1 MVRFSVKS
9 TFNFVRNRLQFVILT
24 PVERLRCGVSEG
36 GLAAVVTDVELTRTC
51 DMVGAAGVRIAVD
64 FVTGKGCGG

>member
-1 MVRFSVKS
+1 MA
-9 TFNFVRNRLQFVILT
+9 
-24 PVERLRCGVSEG
+24 PVERLCCGVSEG
-36 GLAAVVTDVELTRTC
+36 GRALRAALVTDVELKRTC